1 MKQQRELTMKEKAEK
16 MAVDNQDII
25 TAVVVTVVGTVVG
38 NLTTTA
44 FNIGKNKVSALMKE
58 KGFSI
63 SKKEK
68 PKKKTSEKLDIEGGE
83 E

>member
-58 KGFSI
+58 KGFS
-63 SKKEK
+63 KKEK

>member
-16 MAVDNQDII
+16 VAVDNQDII

-44 FNIGKNKVSALMKE
+44 FNAGKNKVSALMKE
-58 KGFSI
+58 KGLT
-63 SKKEK
+63 KKEK

>member
-1 MKQQRELTMKEKAEK
+1 MKQQRNLTLKEKSEK
-16 MAVDNQDII
+16 VAVDNQDII

-44 FNIGKNKVSALMKE
+44 FNAGKNKVSALMKE
-58 KGFSI
+58 KGFG
-63 SKKEK
+63 KTEK
-68 PKKKTSEKLDIEGGE
+68 PKKKKTSEKLDIEGGE

>member
-1 MKQQRELTMKEKAEK
+1 MKKERNLTTKEKFEK
-16 MAVDNQDII
+16 IAVDNQDII
-25 TAVVVTVVGTVVG
+25 PAVVVTVVGTVVG

-44 FNIGKNKVSALMKE
+44 FNAGKNKVSALMKE
-58 KGFSI
+58 KGFG
-63 SKKEK
+63 KTEK